1 MGRAQVLDV
10 DLVANAST
18 IWRVVVTVKNRNAR
32 ASTGCCL
39 QHPRNQMRFG
49 VMPLTQLTLGIR
61 ARSIEVTQANRLE
74 LIDPLIVSRSLPN
87 HNLRTPLR
95 VDRLLWVLFD
105 HRCVLRL
112 AKRGGGGRK
121 DELVYSMRTHCIQQA
136 QRVHDVVA
144 VLLVWVLHRL
154 AHLDKRGKVHDRI
167 KTIGKHSIKRSAVA
181 KVVLYKFTAQHGIA
195 VSAGQIIQGGDAAA
209 QAA

>member
-74 LIDPLIVSRSLPN
+74 LIDPLIVMP
-87 HNLRTPLR
+87 
-95 VDRLLWVLFD
+95 
-105 HRCVLRL
+105 
-112 AKRGGGGRK
+112 
-121 DELVYSMRTHCIQQA
+121 Q
-136 QRVHDVVA
+136 
-144 VLLVWVLHRL
+144 
-154 AHLDKRGKVHDRI
+154 
-167 KTIGKHSIKRSAVA
+167 
-181 KVVLYKFTAQHGIA
+181 
-195 VSAGQIIQGGDAAA
+195 AAA
-209 QAA
+209 GRAGDEKTPVRAWVRAIGMTKVAG